1 VANLTNIRNEIKN
14 NLANISSLT
23 VIGFVP
29 DSIEPPTAVVGVME
43 TIEYDQSLQR
53 GADRYEIPVYLYV
66 SRVDAQD
73 SQETLDTFLASSG
86 SNSVKAQVESDTTL
100 NSQAQSV
107 RVISAGGYGVYN
119 INNINYLGVEF
130 IVEVIAWS
138 MK

>member
-1 VANLTNIRNEIKN
+1 MANLTNIRNEIKN
-14 NLANISSLT
+14 NLSNISSLT

-29 DSIEPPTAVVGVME
+29 DSIEPPTAVIGVME

-53 GADRYEIPVYLYV
+53 GADRYEIPIYLYV

-73 SQETLDTFLASSG
+73 SQETLDGYLASSG
-86 SNSVKAQVESDTTL
+86 ANSVKAQVESDTTL

-107 RVISAGGYGVYN
+107 RVISAGQYGVYN

-130 IVEVIAWS
+130 IVEVIA
-138 MK
+138 

>member
-1 VANLTNIRNEIKN
+1 MANLTNIRDEIKN
-14 NLANISSLT
+14 NLANISALS
-23 VIGFVP
+23 VISFVP

-53 GADRYEIPVYLYV
+53 GADRYEIPIYLYV

-73 SQETLDTFLASSG
+73 SQETLDGFLASTG
-86 SNSVKAQVESDTTL
+86 ANSVKAQVESDTTL

-107 RVISAGGYGVYN
+107 RVISAGNYGVYN

-130 IVEVIAWS
+130 IVEVIA
-138 MK
+138 